1 MAERNRRPDQQAD
14 LERVRAAARVAERA
28 SAQVAAF
35 AERVSAVVGPAEMVE
50 YDTLIA
56 REAAA
61 ISDRV
66 EAFGGL
72 GLGAASLDATGPPD
86 A

>member
-1 MAERNRRPDQQAD
+1 MAERNRRPDQHSD
-14 LERVRAAARVAERA
+14 LQRARAAALATKRAAAQLAE
-28 SAQVAAF
+28 F
-35 AERVSAVVGPAEMVE
+35 ADRVSGVVGPAEMAE

-61 ISDRV
+61 LSDRV
-66 EAFGGL
+66 EAFGRL
-72 GLGAASLDATGPPD
+72 GFGAASLDATGPPD